1 MIEQGE
7 FDAKNEI
14 EINERGFLP
23 PLFALRFF
31 ASNRRLFLLP
41 YFLFPRGKLTR

>member
-23 PLFALRFF
+23 LFALRFF
-31 ASNRRLFLLP
+31 GVYSFS
-41 YFLFPRGKLTR
+41 LTFYSLAAN

>member
-14 EINERGFLP
+14 EINERGFL
-23 PLFALRFF
+23 LFALRFF